1 MANQEHL
8 DILKQGVEVWNQW
21 ILADPNTI
29 IIPDLTGADLS
40 GADLSQ
46 ADLSGARVLWT
57 TFGDVDL
64 SMVKGLETVMHK
76 GPSTIGIDT
85 IIRSQGKIPDIFLR
99 GAGVPDSIIEAIPSL
114 IGSLKP
120 IDFYS
125 CFISYSSQ
133 DQNFAERLYA
143 DLQSKGIRCW
153 FAPEDMKVGDKIRPR
168 LEESIRLYDKL
179 LLVLSEH
186 SIAST
191 SVAYEVEHALNKELE
206 GAPNV
211 LYPIRVDDTVL
222 KSQAGW
228 AHDIK
233 RTRHIGDF

>member
-40 GADLSQ
+40 HADLSR
-46 ADLSGARVLWT
+46 ARVLWT

-133 DQNFAERLYA
+133 DQNF
-143 DLQSKGIRCW
+143 
-153 FAPEDMKVGDKIRPR
+153 
-168 LEESIRLYDKL
+168 
-179 LLVLSEH
+179 
-186 SIAST
+186 
-191 SVAYEVEHALNKELE
+191 
-206 GAPNV
+206 
-211 LYPIRVDDTVL
+211 
-222 KSQAGW
+222 
-228 AHDIK
+228 
-233 RTRHIGDF
+233 